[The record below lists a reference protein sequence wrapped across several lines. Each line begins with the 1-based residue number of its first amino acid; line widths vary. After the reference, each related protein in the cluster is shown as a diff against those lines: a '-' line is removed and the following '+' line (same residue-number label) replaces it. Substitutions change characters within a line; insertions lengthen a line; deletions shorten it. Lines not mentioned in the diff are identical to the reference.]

1 MIISKK
7 SQNYKFFYYFKF
19 YGWISSKLA
28 LLQLDKKSLFRAD
41 KELSTNNFFPV
52 FLSIIRLQ
60 FPCVSGLFPKH

>member
-28 LLQLDKKSLFRAD
+28 LLQLDKKSLFRAV
-41 KELSTNNFFPV
+41 KKSARQKIFRNT
-52 FLSIIRLQ
+52 S
-60 FPCVSGLFPKH
+60 